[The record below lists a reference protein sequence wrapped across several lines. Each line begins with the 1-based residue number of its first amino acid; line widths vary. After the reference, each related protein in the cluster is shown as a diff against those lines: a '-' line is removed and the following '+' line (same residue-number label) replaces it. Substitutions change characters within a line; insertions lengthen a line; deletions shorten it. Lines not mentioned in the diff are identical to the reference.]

1 MKQSPVLQ
9 SAEDISVGWLSD
21 VLQRDVV
28 RFAASSSHSNWSNQH
43 LIVVT
48 FADGTTRT
56 LRLKA
61 CPGATFGR
69 SEVDY
74 YTRDYVSLT
83 EAPLVRCWNAAYKEG
98 IGYHLLLDDLSA
110 THRNRR
116 GVPPT
121 LEYGLAAAEALGR
134 LHKHHWCSKPAPEQ
148 AMLDRYFEEISP
160 GVAAMECATGLT
172 LRTRF
177 QNHEQAMRTRW
188 ARSHGMTLLHG
199 DLNSMNILTPK
210 SGDRPVYFLDR
221 QPFDWSLQY
230 GVAVSDLAY
239 MLVLWWPNEARRL
252 YEEAILRRWYESV
265 GTEEYSWDE
274 ALADWLLSVEQCLH
288 VPLEWCSKP
297 DTLDRMRWLWEI
309 QLDRVKN
316 ALERQGRA

>member
-1 MKQSPVLQ
+1 
-9 SAEDISVGWLSD
+9 
-21 VLQRDVV
+21 
-28 RFAASSSHSNWSNQH
+28 
-43 LIVVT
+43 
-48 FADGTTRT
+48 
-56 LRLKA
+56 
-61 CPGATFGR
+61 
-69 SEVDY
+69 
-74 YTRDYVSLT
+74 
-83 EAPLVRCWNAAYKEG
+83 
-98 IGYHLLLDDLSA
+98 
-110 THRNRR
+110 
-116 GVPPT
+116 
-121 LEYGLAAAEALGR
+121 
-134 LHKHHWCSKPAPEQ
+134 
-148 AMLDRYFEEISP
+148 MLDRYFEEISP

-297 DTLDRMRWLWEI
+297 DTFDRMRWLWEI
-309 QLDRVKN
+309 QLDRVKD
-316 ALERQGRA
+316 ALEGQGRA